1 MMIYLGA
8 KVDVEEEGMPWEGQ
22 VNIEIFLANL
32 IFSRSRASSDYHY
45 QLIIFEIPKVR
56 WFGT

>member
-22 VNIEIFLANL
+22 VDVEKIFCK
-32 IFSRSRASSDYHY
+32 FDF
-45 QLIIFEIPKVR
+45 QQV
-56 WFGT
+56 